1 VTRYLTLVELLAIH
15 EELLDE
21 FGGAAGVRDPGAL
34 EAALFRPQT
43 GYYRDVVHE
52 AAALFESLILNHPF
66 VDGNKRVAFAAA
78 DVFLRLN
85 GRVALFDDD
94 ETYEF
99 IIGWLSTRS
108 RTLDSIDEWF
118 RSRVQD

>member
-1 VTRYLTLVELLAIH
+1 MTRYPTLVELLVIH
-15 EELLDE
+15 QELLEE

-52 AAALFESLILNHPF
+52 ATALFESLMLNHPF
-66 VDGNKRVAFAAA
+66 IDGNKRVAFAAA

-85 GRVALFDDD
+85 GRVAVLDDA
-94 ETYEF
+94 ETYAF
-99 IIGWLSTRS
+99 IIEWISSRS
-108 RTLDSIDEWF
+108 RSLDSIDEWL
-118 RSRVQD
+118 RHHVQD

>member
-1 VTRYLTLVELLAIH
+1 MNLARLLDGID
-15 EELLDE
+15 EELLEE

-43 GYYRDVVHE
+43 GYYRDLVHE

-78 DVFLRLN
+78 DVFLRLD
-85 GRVALFDDD
+85 GRVAVIDDD

-99 IIGWLSTRS
+99 IIDWLSSRS
-108 RTLDSIDEWF
+108 RSLDSIDEWF
-118 RSRVQD
+118 RSRV

>member
-1 VTRYLTLVELLAIH
+1 MTRYLTLVELLAIH
-15 EELLDE
+15 EELLEE

-85 GRVALFDDD
+85 GRVAVLDDA
-94 ETYEF
+94 ETYAF
-99 IIGWLSTRS
+99 IIDWLCSRS
-108 RTLDSIDEWF
+108 RSLDSIDEWF
-118 RSRVQD
+118 RSRVKD

>member
-1 VTRYLTLVELLAIH
+1 VTRHLTLVELLAIH
-15 EELLDE
+15 AELLEE
-21 FGGAAGVRDPGAL
+21 FGGVAGVRDPGAL

-43 GYYRDVVHE
+43 GYYRDVIHE

-66 VDGNKRVAFAAA
+66 VDGNKRVAFAAT

-94 ETYEF
+94 ETYGF
-99 IIGWLSTRS
+99 IIDWLSSRS
-108 RTLDSIDEWF
+108 RTLDSIDECL
-118 RSRVQD
+118 RSRVKN